1 MCVCVCMFACVS
13 TVSLIG
19 VSAVWT
25 AAMALGGRGDNCASD
40 SFISNV
46 EERVS
51 QHSYGDISI
60 AYVHALK

>member
-1 MCVCVCMFACVS
+1 MCVCVCVFACVS

-40 SFISNV
+40 SFISKRKESPSTV
-46 EERVS
+46 ME
-51 QHSYGDISI
+51 IS
-60 AYVHALK
+60 L